1 MEKESIQPE
10 TNTPD
15 NKKIEIEINKYK
27 HFVEAINNP
36 KMLSKLIIVVSIIT
50 ILVFVGISAVAIIMK
65 SFYPYKAIETN
76 MYGAT
81 VIRSEDTEVTY
92 WLYNS
97 ADLWANSGI
106 EVKAGQTLSIRTS
119 GASHTAIHHLVRAAQ
134 NNEKLDIEWQ
144 HPRGGIKS
152 TRKEDPSRMKY
163 RIAPNYE
170 ENTILMQ
177 VLPKEFDTYG
187 NEWYKEEAILKDTMK
202 WDYIDGGGR
211 DGDGISIAHIY
222 KIGEGQDN
230 IEIQED
236 GILYFSCNDIALTPR
251 VINNMRADKKTN
263 PSRTFGKPKK
273 NKKTKKVYNN
283 EFDYYEGE
291 KFINAWFADNVG
303 SYLIV
308 IERKKK

>member
-119 GASHTAIHHLVRAAQ
+119 GASHTAIHRLVQDA
-134 NNEKLDIEWQ
+134 NSNKTMKIKWQ
-144 HPRGGIKS
+144 HPRGGKNS
-152 TRKEDPSRMKY
+152 RKEDTTRMAY

-170 ENTILMQ
+170 QHAILMQ

-187 NEWYKEEAILKDTMK
+187 NEWYENVDPTE
-202 WDYIDGGGR
+202 WDYIDGGGK
-211 DGDGISIAHIY
+211 SKNKKNESTKAHIY

-251 VINNMRADKKTN
+251 VIDSLLAHQDKTN
-263 PSRTFGKPKK
+263 PSEKFGDPKEM
-273 NKKTKKVYNN
+273 KKKGET
-283 EFDYYEGE
+283 EFDYYKQK
-291 KFINAWFADNVG
+291 KFINAWFVDNVG